1 VRLGMALKFSYF
13 KVIEMNEFLGKV
25 AVITGA
31 GSGIGRALAVSLAQ
45 QGCNLALADINTES
59 LEQTQV
65 ILDSDLFDGSV
76 QVTLHTVD
84 VSQWSDVQALAESV
98 KEQHGRVNLLINN
111 AGVGLGSLFKDASLD
126 DMRWVMDINYWGVVY
141 GCKAFL
147 PLIKKTGGSTIV
159 NVSSVFGLVTVP
171 MSTAYCSSKFAV
183 RGFSD
188 ALRHE
193 VGYMGSDIKVACA
206 FPSGI
211 KTAIAQN
218 SKVTLHTKSKT
229 SVEQQKANME
239 AHFLTTP
246 EQAAMDILN
255 GVRKGKSRI
264 KVGKGST
271 LMDLASRLFPVN
283 YIRFFK

>member
-1 VRLGMALKFSYF
+1 MRLGMALKFSYF

-246 EQAAMDILN
+246 EQAATDILN

>member
-1 VRLGMALKFSYF
+1 VRLGMAPEFSYF

-246 EQAAMDILN
+246 EQAATDILN

>member
-1 VRLGMALKFSYF
+1 MRLGMALKFSYF

-98 KEQHGRVNLLINN
+98 KEHHGRVNLLINN

-246 EQAAMDILN
+246 EQAATDILN

>member
-1 VRLGMALKFSYF
+1 M
-13 KVIEMNEFLGKV
+13 
-25 AVITGA
+25 ITGA
-31 GSGIGRALAVSLAQ
+31 GSGIVRALAVSLAQ
-45 QGCNLALADINTES
+45 QGYNLALADINTES

-84 VSQWSDVQALAESV
+84 VSHWSDVRALAESV

-126 DMRWVMDINYWGVVY
+126 DMCWVMDINYWGVVY

-159 NVSSVFGLVTVP
+159 NVSSVFGLVTAP

-206 FPSGI
+206 FSSGI

-218 SKVTLHTKSKT
+218 SKVTLHTKSKA

-246 EQAAMDILN
+246 EQAATDILN
-255 GVRKGKSRI
+255 GVRMGKSRI
-264 KVGKGST
+264 KVDKGST

-283 YIRFFK
+283 YIRFFT

>member
-1 VRLGMALKFSYF
+1 
-13 KVIEMNEFLGKV
+13 
-25 AVITGA
+25 
-31 GSGIGRALAVSLAQ
+31 
-45 QGCNLALADINTES
+45 
-59 LEQTQV
+59 
-65 ILDSDLFDGSV
+65 
-76 QVTLHTVD
+76 
-84 VSQWSDVQALAESV
+84 
-98 KEQHGRVNLLINN
+98 VNLLINN

>member
-1 VRLGMALKFSYF
+1 MRLGMALKFSYF

>member
-1 VRLGMALKFSYF
+1 MAPEFSYF

-45 QGCNLALADINTES
+45 QGYNLALADINTES

-126 DMRWVMDINYWGVVY
+126 DMCWVMDINYWGVVY

-159 NVSSVFGLVTVP
+159 NVSSVFGLVTAP

-246 EQAAMDILN
+246 EQAATDILN

>member
-1 VRLGMALKFSYF
+1 MALKFSYF

-218 SKVTLHTKSKT
+218 SKVTMHTKSKT

-246 EQAAMDILN
+246 EQAATDILN

>member
-1 VRLGMALKFSYF
+1 MAPEFSYF

-246 EQAAMDILN
+246 EQAATDILT

>member
-1 VRLGMALKFSYF
+1 VRLDMAPEFSYF

>member
-1 VRLGMALKFSYF
+1 
-13 KVIEMNEFLGKV
+13 MNEFLGKV

-206 FPSGI
+206 FSSGI

-246 EQAAMDILN
+246 EQAATDILN

>member
-1 VRLGMALKFSYF
+1 MAPEFSYF

-218 SKVTLHTKSKT
+218 SKVTMHTKSKT

-246 EQAAMDILN
+246 EQAATDILN

>member
-1 VRLGMALKFSYF
+1 MAPEFSYF

-59 LEQTQV
+59 LKQTQV

-246 EQAAMDILN
+246 EQAATDILN

>member
-1 VRLGMALKFSYF
+1 VRLDMAPEFSYF

-218 SKVTLHTKSKT
+218 SKVTLHIKSKT

-246 EQAAMDILN
+246 EQAATDILN

>member
-1 VRLGMALKFSYF
+1 MRLDMAPEFSYF

-229 SVEQQKANME
+229 SVEQQKTNME

-246 EQAAMDILN
+246 EQAATDILN

>member
-1 VRLGMALKFSYF
+1 MALKFSYF

-246 EQAAMDILN
+246 EQAATDILN

>member
-1 VRLGMALKFSYF
+1 VRLDMAPEFSYF

-246 EQAAMDILN
+246 EQAATDILN

>member
-1 VRLGMALKFSYF
+1 MRLGMALKFSYF

-98 KEQHGRVNLLINN
+98 KEQHGRGNLLINN

-246 EQAAMDILN
+246 EQAATDILN
-255 GVRKGKSRI
+255 GVCKGKSRI

>member
-1 VRLGMALKFSYF
+1 MRLDMAPEFSYF

-246 EQAAMDILN
+246 EQAATDILN

>member
-1 VRLGMALKFSYF
+1 MAPEFSYF

-218 SKVTLHTKSKT
+218 SKVTLHTKSKK

-239 AHFLTTP
+239 AHFLITP
-246 EQAAMDILN
+246 DQAATDILN

>member
-1 VRLGMALKFSYF
+1 MRLGMAPEFSYF

-239 AHFLTTP
+239 AHFLITP
-246 EQAAMDILN
+246 DQAATDILN

>member
-246 EQAAMDILN
+246 EQAATDILN

>member
-1 VRLGMALKFSYF
+1 
-13 KVIEMNEFLGKV
+13 MNEFLGKV

>member
-1 VRLGMALKFSYF
+1 MRLDMAPEFSYF

>member
-1 VRLGMALKFSYF
+1 MRLGMAPEFSYF

-229 SVEQQKANME
+229 SVEQQKTNME

>member
-1 VRLGMALKFSYF
+1 MRLGMALKFSYF
-13 KVIEMNEFLGKV
+13 KVIEMIEFLGKV

-246 EQAAMDILN
+246 EQAATDILN

>member
-1 VRLGMALKFSYF
+1 MAPEFSYF

-246 EQAAMDILN
+246 EQAATDILN

>member
-1 VRLGMALKFSYF
+1 
-13 KVIEMNEFLGKV
+13 MNEFLGKV

-159 NVSSVFGLVTVP
+159 NVSSAFGLVTVP

-206 FPSGI
+206 FSSGI

-246 EQAAMDILN
+246 EQAATDILN

>member
-1 VRLGMALKFSYF
+1 MALKFSYF

-45 QGCNLALADINTES
+45 QGCNLALADINTEL

-246 EQAAMDILN
+246 EQAATDILN